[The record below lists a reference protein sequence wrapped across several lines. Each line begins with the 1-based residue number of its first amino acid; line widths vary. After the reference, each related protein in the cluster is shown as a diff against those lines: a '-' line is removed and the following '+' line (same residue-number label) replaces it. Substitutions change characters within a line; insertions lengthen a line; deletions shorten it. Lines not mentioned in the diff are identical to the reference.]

1 MEEFHLEEKPPSFS
15 FPHYHA
21 VAAATLLMQFC
32 LNDLPFL
39 GGSGFHCSSYIAK
52 AAVATV

>member
-32 LNDLPFL
+32 LNDLFFL
-39 GGSGFHCSSYIAK
+39 GGSGFQPCSSYIAF
-52 AAVATV
+52 ATATV